1 MTHPPRKLA
10 FVIAATDHGTM
21 IVSRFD
27 EHRLA
32 DNLGFGVGFQL
43 LDTAS
48 YDPSDVA
55 LLLTV
60 LDLRRRY
67 HGDGVVAVDCGANI
81 GVRTMEWAKPAA

>member
-48 YDPSDVA
+48 YDQSDVA

-67 HGDGVVAVDCGANI
+67 HGDGSWPSI
-81 GVRTMEWAKPAA
+81 AAPISESKRWNGPST